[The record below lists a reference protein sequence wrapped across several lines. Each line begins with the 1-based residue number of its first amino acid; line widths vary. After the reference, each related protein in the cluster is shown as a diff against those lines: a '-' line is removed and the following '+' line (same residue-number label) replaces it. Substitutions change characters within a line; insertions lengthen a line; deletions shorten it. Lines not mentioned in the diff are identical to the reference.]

1 LSGGVIVS
9 KRVHLARGLCLVA
22 VLLGSGAFAQG
33 TSVITGTIISAE
45 NKQPVPDAV
54 VTVTSPALQ
63 GEQTV
68 VTDKTGLYRI
78 PQLPSGSYTLRVES
92 EAFRP
97 YSRGGITL
105 RIDRTIRVNVELLPE
120 SISET
125 LVVTAAPPTVDVG
138 SSAAGVTVDAD
149 FLRSVPVIRPG
160 TKGSASRSFES
171 LAELAPGAQ
180 DDRYGVSVNGS
191 SSPESQFVVD
201 GMSVNDPSVGTLGT
215 QLSVEFIKEV
225 NVITSGYMP
234 EYGRSTGGVL
244 NAVTK
249 SGSNE
254 FHGSVF
260 ANMAPGPL
268 QTTQTAVQAS
278 GSVVTAQGRPWNL
291 GDFGFD
297 LGGPIIKDK
306 LWFYAGLAPAFTRIK
321 VERQLNTLDIC
332 TAVDKDNGCN
342 AVGVPR
348 IDPQTRFQVSS
359 PIEGTRVDRFADER
373 SVQYMAKLTYLF
385 NPDHNLSVSVFGV
398 PRSSGGQGKYSF
410 SDDGD
415 PEVCVGLSCTAFVQG
430 TYDSIATERRN
441 DVMDIVAK
449 QTSSFFN
456 KRLLLDATIG
466 WHHQEDSN
474 LPSDGSGLNTG
485 EGLSALS
492 RVSWRRTR
500 LEGTSNG
507 SRPLRDFHSITEFEE
522 LPDPS
527 VCDSPEEL
535 PAHQRAT
542 RCPVSAYTTGG
553 PNTISIQE
561 LDRYQGKA
569 LGTFLFEAAGHHIIK
584 AGFDLEALS
593 FYNNRARTGGTP
605 WQECT
610 SGACF
615 FTLTQYGYLEGPD
628 QPVFL
633 PNKEGTSHSMTV
645 GGFLQDSWSVMD
657 KVTLNVGVRYDTQT
671 IKGLTGDVNL
681 YLPNQW
687 SPRIGLIY
695 DPTQAGRSKLY
706 INYARFFENVPLD
719 MADLSFPQQQLLS
732 ATYNTPPCKPYELES
747 LETGCTDTSRQVIG
761 NPESPNQFWNA
772 EGGDP
777 VPVDPNIEPQSMD
790 ELVVG
795 GEYEL
800 LLGRVGMSFTHRVL
814 NNVIEDMSRDDGTTF
829 FLGNPGKGYS
839 TDFPEAVRRY
849 NGVNLY
855 YNKSFSHGWLAQA
868 SYTWSRLVGNY
879 SGLFRAD
886 TGQLSPNLT
895 RDFDLLS
902 LTFNRYGL
910 LPGDRTHSVKAFGS
924 KEFQFTPASS
934 LSIGGG
940 YRGRSGT
947 PLNYLG
953 AHPRRSGAET
963 FILPRGSAGRSP
975 WVHNIDTSL
984 VFNQRLA
991 NDYSLSLSLSVF
1003 NLFNFQQYT
1012 SVDQSYTFTRV
1023 HPIEDGS
1030 ASAKDLEA
1038 CRNLAPG
1045 QTCGKVLGT
1054 ATNTALPSE
1063 EINPNFKRPTAYQAP
1078 RSIRLG
1084 AKFSF

>member
-1 LSGGVIVS
+1 MSTP
-9 KRVHLARGLCLVA
+9 VHLARGLWLAA
-22 VLLGSGAFAQG
+22 VLFGSVALAQG
-33 TSVITGTIISAE
+33 SSVITGTILDAE
-45 NKQPVPDAV
+45 SKRPVEDA
-54 VTVTSPALQ
+54 TVTLTSPSLQ

-68 VTDKTGLYRI
+68 VTDSTGLYRV
-78 PQLPSGSYTLRVES
+78 PQLPPGNYTLRVEK
-92 EAFRP
+92 EGFRP
-97 YSRGGITL
+97 YGRGDITL
-105 RIDRTIRVNVELLPE
+105 RIDRTIRVNVEVLPE
-120 SISET
+120 GMSET
-125 LVVTAAPPTVDVG
+125 LVITAAPPTVDVG
-138 SSAAGVTVDAD
+138 SSAAGISVDAD
-149 FLRSVPVIRPG
+149 FMRTVPVIRPG

-171 LAELAPGAQ
+171 LAELAPGANE
-180 DDRYGVSVNGS
+180 DRYGVSVNGS

-201 GMSVNDPSVGTLGT
+201 GLSVNDPSVGTLGT
-215 QLSVEFIKEV
+215 PLSVEFIKEV
-225 NVITSGYMP
+225 NIITSGYMP

-260 ANMAPGPL
+260 GNIAPGSL
-268 QTTQTAVQAS
+268 QFTQTAVQQAGTVIS
-278 GSVVTAQGRPWNL
+278 AQGRPWNQ

-297 LGGPIIKDK
+297 LGGPILKDK
-306 LWFYAGLAPAFTRIK
+306 LWFYVGLAPSFSRIK

-332 TAVDKDNGCN
+332 TTVDRANGCN
-342 AVGVPR
+342 GVGVPR
-348 IDPQTRFQVSS
+348 VDPATRFQVST

-373 SVQYMAKLTYLF
+373 NVQYMAKLTYLF
-385 NPDHNLSVSVFGV
+385 NEDHNLSLSVFGV
-398 PRSSGGQGKYSF
+398 PRSSGGEGKYAF

-415 PEVCVGLSCTAFVQG
+415 PEVCSGLSCTTLVQG
-430 TYDSIATERRN
+430 SYDSIATRRKN
-441 DVMDIVAK
+441 NAMDVAAK
-449 QTSSFFN
+449 QSSSFFN
-456 KRLLLDATIG
+456 KKLLIDATVG
-466 WHHQEDSN
+466 WHRQDEST
-474 LPSDGSGLNTG
+474 LPSDGSGLNSG
-485 EGLSALS
+485 EGLSAQS

-500 LEGTSNG
+500 QQGVPNG
-507 SRPLRDFHSITEFEE
+507 RPVRDLHSVAEFEE

-527 VCDSPEEL
+527 VCDSPAEL

-542 RCPVSAYTTGG
+542 RCPVSSYTTGG
-553 PNTISIQE
+553 PNTINMQK
-561 LDRYQGKA
+561 LDRFQGKA
-569 LGTFLFEAAGHHIIK
+569 LGTYLFEAAGHHIIK
-584 AGFDLEALS
+584 AGFDIESLS

-615 FTLTQYGYLEGPD
+615 FTLNQYGYLAGPD
-628 QPVFL
+628 DPVFL
-633 PNKEGTSHSMTV
+633 PNKEGTSRSLTM

-657 KVTLNVGVRYDTQT
+657 KVTVNVGVRYDTQT
-671 IKGLTGDVNL
+671 IWGLDDQVGL
-681 YLPNQW
+681 HLPNQW
-687 SPRIGLIY
+687 SPRLGVIY

-706 INYARFFENVPLD
+706 LNVARFFENVPLD

-732 ATYNTPPCKPYELES
+732 ATYNTPPCKPYEQES
-747 LETGCTDTSRQVIG
+747 LEGACTLDENRQVIG

-777 VPVDPNIEPQSMD
+777 VPVDPNIKPQSMD
-790 ELVVG
+790 EFVVG

-800 LLGRVGMSFTHRVL
+800 LLGRVGLSFTHRVL
-814 NNVIEDMSRDDGTTF
+814 DNVIEDMSRDDGTTF

-855 YNKSFSHGWLAQA
+855 YNKAFSNGWLAQA

-902 LTFNRYGL
+902 LTANRYGL
-910 LPGDRTHSVKAFGS
+910 LPGDRTHSLKFFGARELKLTS
-924 KEFQFTPASS
+924 GTS
-934 LSIGGG
+934 LTLGGG
-940 YRGRSGT
+940 YRGRSGS
-947 PLNYLG
+947 PFNYLG

-963 FILPRGSAGRSP
+963 FILPRGSAGRLP
-975 WVHNIDTSL
+975 WVHNIDTNL
-984 VFNQRLA
+984 NLNQKLTG
-991 NDYSLSLSLSVF
+991 NYTLSLSLSVF

-1012 SVDQSYTFTRV
+1012 SVDQNFTLTRV
-1023 HPIEDGS
+1023 SPVEDRS

-1038 CRNLAPG
+1038 CRGLSPG
-1045 QTCGKVLGT
+1045 QTCNKVFLAGT
-1054 ATNTALPSE
+1054 TTPLPAE
-1063 EINPNFKRPTAYQAP
+1063 EINPNFKRPNAYQAP

-1084 AKFSF
+1084 AKLSF